1 MVTVSVLRLRFGPMR
16 PSKFVIPFYQEIV
29 HQDVIPTALTI
40 DRSPRSGCDGSD
52 AVVVV
57 CEECPGV
64 AGLVENV
71 VVTVEDG
78 DREFIATQIFPDVFD
93 RVEFWRVGR

>member
-1 MVTVSVLRLRFGPMR
+1 MNPSLARL
-16 PSKFVIPFYQEIV
+16 
-29 HQDVIPTALTI
+29 IPTALTI

-57 CEECPGV
+57 CEECLGV

-93 RVEFWRVGR
+93 WVEFWPVGRQRDERDVVGAGEFFGEGQTGAR